1 MKRSLLLLICLIS
14 AVTTFAQSDK
24 EKAAYIEKAAQLKTE
39 VWGSPVAEFKATA
52 VPANFSKESA
62 VILARSFSLSR
73 ASSGKLKFGRAI
85 GVTTRTTKFSIFHE
99 RVKINDKTALES
111 FSTLSY
117 QKRLDKTTSQLFAK
131 FADVNNTFIG
141 AKVIKPAGKEII
153 VNTSE
158 EVLTKNESKD
168 QKGKLAIPDLQV
180 GDILDYYIC
189 KQDIADK
196 EEGNLYKDNDNLFF
210 LVDEYP
216 VLYYSIDYQFNK
228 KIKVKTVY
236 ANGAPHFEESHN
248 NEGDQMLS
256 LKLTN
261 IPKYQSQLWIS
272 GFRQY
277 PYIEI
282 GSAYDDPIDK
292 VIEKNKFEGKT
303 AMLQAQ
309 KYNFEKDFIEREH
322 YYFNLTLTDKVK
334 DAFKDKKSLK
344 AASADSVA
352 KVLYA
357 KWRFNTF
364 CQYLP
369 NDLEDLPGMKYR
381 AAASRV
387 NTTTICFILTEL
399 KIDHDVLLVAS
410 RNGNSLDNV
419 FNYEDFDALIR
430 INGSKPTYM
439 CFDDV
444 VTHYNEIPAK
454 YQGEKVIVLHPK
466 RRNDHEYDFTESEG
480 VLPVT
485 TAEQNYINEQLNIS
499 LTGQDMKTL
508 KIERL
513 VKEKGSL
520 RHDDQKD
527 LMLADEID
535 AGMMDAAAGIAIDK
549 RYKNYMGM
557 KKFPAQVNETFSKEH
572 SSRDKYYSDEIKAK
586 FSQEPQ
592 KVANCKIINDGLN
605 NAHPAFEYSES
616 FELDNMV
623 KRAGNNYIV
632 DVGKLT
638 GGFLKVE
645 EKDKI
650 RDKDVY
656 MPSAR
661 SFSYTITLAIPM
673 GYSPKGMEEL
683 SKKKTNK
690 TGSFSAEAFVKGNT
704 LTIKVTRVYNNNFE
718 KTADWALLK
727 DMIDTAS
734 DFDSA
739 KILLEKQG

>member
-85 GVTTRTTKFSIFHE
+85 GITTRTTKFSIFHE

-131 FADVNNTFIG
+131 FANVNNTFIG

-196 EEGNLYKDNDNLFF
+196 EEGNFYKDNDNLFF

-256 LKLTN
+256 LKLSN

-292 VIEKNKFEGKT
+292 IIEKNKFEGKT

-309 KYNFEKDFIEREH
+309 KYNFEKTFSERE
-322 YYFNLTLTDKVK
+322 YSYFDLTDKVK
-334 DAFKDKKSLK
+334 AAFKDKKSLR
-344 AASADSVA
+344 AAPADSVA
-352 KVLYA
+352 KVLYNQW
-357 KWRFNTF
+357 KFETF
-364 CQYLP
+364 CRFYQPNELQNLP
-369 NDLEDLPGMKYR
+369 AMKYR
-381 AAASRV
+381 AAASKV
-387 NTTTICFILTEL
+387 NILTLCFILTEL

-430 INGSKPTYM
+430 INGSKPTYI

-444 VTHYNEIPAK
+444 VTHYNEIPAHF
-454 YQGEKVIVLHPK
+454 QGEKVIVLHPK
-466 RRNDHEYDFTESEG
+466 RHNDHEYDFTEGED

-485 TAEQNYINEQLNIS
+485 AASQNYINEQLNVNLIGAD
-499 LTGQDMKTL
+499 LKKI
-508 KIERL
+508 KIERT
-513 VKEKGSL
+513 VKEAGSL
-520 RHDDQKD
+520 QHDDQKD

-535 AGMMDAAAGIAIDK
+535 AGVREIANGDLIVK
-549 RYKNYMGM
+549 RYKNGTSV
-557 KKFPAQVNETFSKEH
+557 KNLPKNITDAFAKEH
-572 SSRDKYYSDEIKAK
+572 IDKEKYYTDEIKAK
-586 FSQEPQ
+586 FGQEPQ
-592 KVANCKIINDGLN
+592 KVTNCKIINNGLN
-605 NAHPAFEYSES
+605 NPYPVFEYSES
-616 FELDNMV
+616 FEMDNMV

-632 DVGKLT
+632 EVGKLT
-638 GGFLKVE
+638 GGFLKIE
-645 EKDKI
+645 EKDKT

-661 SFSYTITLAIPM
+661 SFSYTITMAIPM
-673 GYSPKGMEEL
+673 GYSVKGIEEL

-690 TGSFSAEAFVKGNT
+690 TGFFSAEASVKGNA
-704 LTIKVTRVYNNNFE
+704 LIIKVTRVYNKNFE
-718 KTADWALLK
+718 KTAEWPLLK